1 MKTRALR
8 LYGKKDLRLEEF
20 ELPEINDDEI
30 LAEVVTNSIC
40 MSTYKTA
47 LQGSDHKRVP
57 DDIAENPTITG
68 HEFAGKIIKVGSK
81 WKDEYEAGEKF
92 TVSPVLDYKGKSNTA
107 GYSYQYFG
115 GNSQYVIIPPE
126 AMELGYMFKYDG
138 DAFFEASLA
147 EPISCVIGG
156 YKSVYHN
163 VDDYTH
169 RMGIVEDGSTA
180 LLGAAGPMG
189 IGALDY
195 ALHSERTPSLL
206 VLVDINQKRLDRL
219 ARIFPREEAKK
230 DGIELHYINPKDEDD
245 LLGKLKDLNG
255 GRGFD
260 DVFVYA
266 PVRSL
271 VEDGD
276 ELLGDDGNLHFFAG
290 PTDKSFSAEVNF
302 YDVHYSST
310 HFTGSS
316 GGNDEDMKEALRLFA
331 EGKLKP
337 AKMITHIGGL
347 NSAEE
352 TILNLPDL
360 PGGKKLIYTG
370 IDLELTAL
378 EDLADLGKENKDFAE
393 LAKIVEANNGL
404 WSKEAEEYLLQ
415 NFG

>member
-20 ELPEINDDEI
+20 ELPEIEEDEI
-30 LAEVVTNSIC
+30 LARVVTNSIC

-47 LQGSDHKRVP
+47 LQGADHKRVP
-57 DDIAENPTITG
+57 DDIADNPTITG
-68 HEFAGKIIKVGSK
+68 HEFAGEILEVGSK
-81 WKDEYEAGEKF
+81 WKDKYKEGQKF
-92 TVSPVLDYKGKSNTA
+92 TVSPVLDYQGESNTA
-107 GYSYQYFG
+107 GYSYHFFG
-115 GNSQYVIIPPE
+115 GNSEFVIIPPE
-126 AMELGYMFKYDG
+126 AMELDYLFKYDG

-169 RMGIVEDGSTA
+169 KMGIVEDGSTA

-189 IGALDY
+189 LGALDY
-195 ALHSERTPSLL
+195 GLHSDRTPSLL
-206 VLVDINQKRLDRL
+206 VLVDIDQERLDRA
-219 ARIFPREEAKK
+219 ARIYPPEEAEK

-245 LLGKLKDLNG
+245 FVETLKELNG
-255 GRGFD
+255 NQGFD

-266 PVRSL
+266 PVTEL
-271 VEDGD
+271 VEKGDKLLAKDGC
-276 ELLGDDGNLHFFAG
+276 LHFFAG

-316 GGNDEDMKEALRLFA
+316 GGNDDDMREALELFA
-331 EGKLKP
+331 EGRLQP
-337 AKMITHIGGL
+337 AKLITHIGGL
-347 NSAEE
+347 DSAEN

-370 IDLELTAL
+370 IDMELTAL
-378 EDLADLGKENKDFAE
+378 DELSEKGEDDKRYAE
-393 LAKIVEANNGL
+393 LAKIVEKNDYV
-404 WSKEAEEYLLQ
+404 WSKEAEQYLLE
-415 NFG
+415 NF

>member
-8 LYGKKDLRLEEF
+8 LYEKKDLRLEEF
-20 ELPEINDDEI
+20 ELPEIKENEI

-40 MSTYKTA
+40 MSTYKTV
-47 LQGSDHKRVP
+47 LQGADHKRVP
-57 DDIAENPTITG
+57 NDVAENPTITG
-68 HEFAGKIIKVGSK
+68 HEFAGEILKVGSK
-81 WKDEYEAGEKF
+81 WQDEYQPGQKF

-107 GYSYQYFG
+107 GYSYKYFG
-115 GNSQYVIIPPE
+115 GNSQYVIIPAE
-126 AMELGYMFKYDG
+126 AMELGYLFKYEG
-138 DAFFEASLA
+138 DAFYEASLA

-169 RMGIVEDGSTA
+169 KMGIIENGSTA

-206 VLVDINQKRLDRL
+206 VLVDINQDRLDRL
-219 ARIFPREEAKK
+219 AKIFPPAEAEKN
-230 DGIELHYINPKDEDD
+230 DIELHYINPQDEND
-245 LLGKLKDLNG
+245 LIEKLKELNG
-255 GRGFD
+255 GSGYN

-266 PVRSL
+266 PVKSL

-276 ELLGDDGNLHFFAG
+276 RLLGDDGNLHFFAG
-290 PTDKSFSAEVNF
+290 PTNKNFSAEVNF
-302 YDVHYSST
+302 YNVHYSAT

-331 EGKLKP
+331 ERKLKP

-347 NSAEE
+347 NTAED
-352 TILNLPDL
+352 TILNLPNL

-370 IDLELTAL
+370 IDMELTAL
-378 EDLADLGKENKDFAE
+378 DDLAVRGEEDARFTE
-393 LAKIVEANNGL
+393 LAKIVEDNNGI
-404 WSKEAEEYLLQ
+404 WSKKAEEYLLQ
-415 NFG
+415 NFK